1 MKRIKKSSKDG
12 SRYLYAY
19 EHPKATSVKQFYKR
33 PSSAKV
39 AAEEECLCRMRQE
52 HGEGYRILGG
62 NLFTF
67 IAAWR
72 TAEGLRVETRT
83 KSYLVF

>member
-1 MKRIKKSSKDG
+1 MKCIKESSKDG
-12 SRYLYAY
+12 SRYLYMY
-19 EHPKATSVKQFYKR
+19 ECAKATSVKQFYKR

-39 AAEEECLCRMRQE
+39 AAEEWYLCRMRQE

-62 NLFTF
+62 NAFSFT
-67 IAAWR
+67 AAWR

-83 KSYLVF
+83 NSYLVF